1 MAAGLANAIW
11 DTDKVSP
18 RLGFRPTAPAT
29 ALLIAGI
36 ADAGTDLSTS
46 TDTVWFLTAPGA
58 ITEWVTVLST
68 P

>member
-1 MAAGLANAIW
+1 M
-11 DTDKVSP
+11 SP
-18 RLGFRPTAPAT
+18 RLAFRPTAPAT

-46 TDTVWFLTAPGA
+46 TDTVWLLTAPGA
-58 ITEWVTVLST
+58 ITAWVTVLST